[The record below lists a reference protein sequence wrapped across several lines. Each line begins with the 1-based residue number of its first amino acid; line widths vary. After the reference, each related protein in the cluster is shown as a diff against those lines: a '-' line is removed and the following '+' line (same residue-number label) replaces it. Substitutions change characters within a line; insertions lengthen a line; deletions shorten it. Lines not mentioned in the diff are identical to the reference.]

1 MKYHNKKLFPR
12 YYKFKFNKKLNAK
25 KKLTNKN
32 IQRAKLFQKIMDK
45 NKLYNDKNEKNE
57 INYKNHIKTKSN
69 EQIPL
74 FKNKDSFC
82 SDNKFLFKKIDIN
95 LYYIDNNNEETIDKS
110 EGSNYSTYNNS
121 GKDIR
126 KIIDGNYFHIKNFKY
141 YAYSKK
147 KNNKRQETFNHSCD
161 KFKLLQRCSLFNLN

>member
-1 MKYHNKKLFPR
+1 MKYHNKKPFPR

-32 IQRAKLFQKIMDK
+32 IQRVKLFQKIMDK
-45 NKLYNDKNEKNE
+45 NKLYNDKNVKNE
-57 INYKNHIKTKSN
+57 INYKNHIQTKSN

-82 SDNKFLFKKIDIN
+82 SDNKCLFKKIDIN

-110 EGSNYSTYNNS
+110 EGSNYLTYNNS

-147 KNNKRQETFNHSCD
+147 KNNKRQKTFNHSCD